1 MALDESDIQQI
12 SGLIATAFTE
22 QLPQVMDKRL
32 GEFLKKDVVGM
43 VNGAKANTM
52 GTLGEQLTAIKA
64 SMDDL
69 KNASTGGGEQI
80 TADGLKASIKSV
92 LEEVLTEEPGTG
104 EGAGKTGQEG
114 NNSFDPD
121 AFKAELLQ
129 AFTDEH
135 LTPLKK
141 LVDSERTARET
152 AEQGRQLLER
162 QQLEQKRDT
171 DFIQALVNTGQVE
184 SGAGQLALTALV
196 NGGHIKASE
205 DGSNYVVMGKDEYNI
220 NDVEYP
226 ATGKVGDLIKVEAL
240 KYFRPARSG
249 SGTNSTPASQPAGP
263 ATLQVLDD
271 SATDGAIDNQ
281 SALKLMASDPDK
293 LLADLET
300 IHAS

>member
-32 GEFLKKDVVGM
+32 GDFLKQDVVAM

-64 SMDDL
+64 SMDEL
-69 KNASTGGGEQI
+69 ENASAGGGEQI

-92 LEEVLTEEPGTG
+92 LEEVLTEKPGENPAG
-104 EGAGKTGQEG
+104 GKEGG
-114 NNSFDPD
+114 NANGGFDPD
-121 AFKAELLQ
+121 VFKAELLKS
-129 AFTDEH
+129 FTEEH
-135 LTPLKK
+135 LKPLKQ

-152 AEQGRQLLER
+152 AEQGRQRLER
-162 QQLEQKRDT
+162 QQAEQARDSN
-171 DFIQALVNTGQVE
+171 FIRSLVKTGQVD
-184 SGAGQLALTALV
+184 SDAGPLALAALLKG
-196 NGGHIKASE
+196 NHIKPSE
-205 DGSNYVVMGKDEYNI
+205 DGSSYIVMGKDNYGI
-220 NDVEYP
+220 DDVEYS
-226 ATGKVGDLIKVEAL
+226 ATEKIGDLIKVDEL
-240 KYFRPARSG
+240 KYFRPARAG

-293 LLADLET
+293 LFADLET

>member
-1 MALDESDIQQI
+1 M
-12 SGLIATAFTE
+12 
-22 QLPQVMDKRL
+22 
-32 GEFLKKDVVGM
+32 
-43 VNGAKANTM
+43 
-52 GTLGEQLTAIKA
+52 
-64 SMDDL
+64 
-69 KNASTGGGEQI
+69 
-80 TADGLKASIKSV
+80 
-92 LEEVLTEEPGTG
+92 
-104 EGAGKTGQEG
+104 
-114 NNSFDPD
+114 
-121 AFKAELLQ
+121 Q